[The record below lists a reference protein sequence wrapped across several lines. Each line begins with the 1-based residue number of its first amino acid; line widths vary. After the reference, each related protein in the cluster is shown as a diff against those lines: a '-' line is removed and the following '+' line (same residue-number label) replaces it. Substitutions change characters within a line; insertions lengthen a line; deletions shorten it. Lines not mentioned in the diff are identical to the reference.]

1 MPKRSGRKPDHAD
14 RYAALS
20 EGFLRYL
27 VRRLPGL
34 KTEPK
39 HIQLAITRMIFQA
52 PARYRAHSHTEG
64 AAWFTFQE
72 LERNFGRGGFGQV
85 NARLGIFEVARD
97 EHGREAWSKAQER
110 TKAYTL
116 TPKAADLH
124 RDFMAGAFRR
134 KPTRLLTEDGN
145 YIEALPASAV
155 AARDGND
162 QARVGFKDLPITPRV
177 PVNLA
182 QLKKL
187 LRDTEARL
195 YAHQLGVFQGELFSA
210 LPDYGFLR
218 ELKQEVQGLVH
229 LARNE
234 QWPGSILTR
243 YTEVPSGRLY
253 ATGTPNLQNCRRVTR
268 QAALAGFYDLDIE
281 NCHFDILN
289 QMADQCGYVCTEI
302 RAYLRDKKGR
312 RRAMVEQFGITEG
325 QAKQALI
332 ALVYGA
338 RESKREEDALPKL
351 LGPATQAVYRH
362 PPFRSLKDDIAG
374 ARKAILKV
382 KAQTVSRQTIRNLRG
397 KTIDIRQADDRQQLA
412 HLLQG
417 VEAVAL
423 EAACRLYPEQVILLQ
438 HDGFSSTAKLDTRR
452 IEEAILAATGYRL
465 KVEQKVI
472 TVGLSEAYD
481 EHPADLKNQND
492 AARKDQINHG
502 VGCVLGT
509 LPAS

>member
-1 MPKRSGRKPDHAD
+1 MPKRRSRKPQHAD

-34 KTEPK
+34 KAEPK

-52 PARYRAHSHTEG
+52 PARYRAHSHIES

-72 LERNFGRGGFGQV
+72 LERDFGRGGFGQV
-85 NARLGIFEVARD
+85 NARLGLFEVARD
-97 EHGREAWSKAQER
+97 EHGREAWSKGQER

-116 TPKAADLH
+116 TTKAAELH
-124 RDFMAGAFRR
+124 RAFMAGAFRR
-134 KPTRLLTEDGN
+134 KYTRLLTEGGN

-155 AARDGND
+155 EAKDGND
-162 QARVGFKDLPITPRV
+162 QARLGFKDLPIRPAV
-177 PVNLA
+177 MVQLE

-187 LRDTEARL
+187 LRDTQARL
-195 YAHQLGVFQGELFSA
+195 YAHQVGVFQGELFNA
-210 LPDYGFLR
+210 LPDYKFLR
-218 ELKQEVQGLVH
+218 ELEQEVLGLVH

-243 YTEVPSGRLY
+243 YTESPSGRLY

-268 QAALAGFYDLDIE
+268 QAALAGCYDLDIE
-281 NCHFDILN
+281 NCHFDILD
-289 QMADQCGYVCTEI
+289 QMAEQYGYVCTEI
-302 RAYLRDKKGR
+302 RAYLRDKKCR
-312 RRAMVEQFGITEG
+312 RKAMVEQFGITEG

-351 LGPATQAVYRH
+351 LGPATQAVYRD
-362 PPFRSLKDDIAG
+362 PPFRALKDDIAG
-374 ARKAILKV
+374 ARKAILK
-382 KAQTVSRQTIRNLRG
+382 AQPVSRQTIRNLRG

-417 VEAVAL
+417 VESVAL

-438 HDGFSSTAKLDTRR
+438 HDGFSSTTKLDTRR
-452 IEEAILAATGYRL
+452 IEEAMLAATGYRL

-472 TVGLSEAYD
+472 TVGLSEAHD
-481 EHPADLKNQND
+481 EHPADLKNQNEI
-492 AARKDQINHG
+492 AR
-502 VGCVLGT
+502 
-509 LPAS
+509 